1 MSGKNLRGKVAVV
14 TGAGRGIGRAVALE
28 LASRGANLAL
38 CDLGDGA
45 DVCAAVESRGSEVLF
60 HRMDA
65 GDREQTEHF
74 FGLVRDRFGRVDV
87 LVNNAAQTVRKPLVD
102 LERADIEKTWGATLW
117 GVVNFSQLAAR
128 MMIAQG
134 NGGNIVSI
142 SSVLAHIPYVNSSPY
157 NGAKAA
163 VNQMTR
169 TWALELAPRG
179 IRVNAIEPGWTDTP
193 GERSFASEEQIRV
206 EGAKL
211 PLGRLGSA
219 TDIAKAVAF
228 LVSEDASYI
237 TGTVLGVEGGITLV
251 R

>member
-1 MSGKNLRGKVAVV
+1 MSGKNLQGKVAVV
-14 TGAGRGIGRAVALE
+14 TGAARGIGQAVALE
-28 LASRGANLAL
+28 MARRGADLAL
-38 CDLGDGA
+38 CDVGDGA
-45 DVCAAVESRGSEVLF
+45 EVSAGVEALGSRVLF
-60 HRMDA
+60 CRMDA
-65 GDREQTEHF
+65 GDREQTERF
-74 FGLVRDRFGRVDV
+74 FELLQERFGRVDV

-134 NGGNIVSI
+134 GGGSIMSI

-169 TWALELAPRG
+169 TWALELAPHG

-193 GERSFASEEQIRV
+193 GERSFATEEQIRV

-219 TDIAKAVAF
+219 EDIAKAVAF

-237 TGTVLGVEGGITLV
+237 TGTILGVEGGITLV